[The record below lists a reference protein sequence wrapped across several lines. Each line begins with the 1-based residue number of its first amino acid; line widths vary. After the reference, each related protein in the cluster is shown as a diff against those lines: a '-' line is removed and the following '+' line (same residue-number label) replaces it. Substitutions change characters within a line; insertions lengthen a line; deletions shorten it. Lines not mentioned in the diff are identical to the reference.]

1 MTVSHRPSTA
11 RLPVPRGNGAPVDPS
26 REKPWDL
33 LLLCAAGLILV
44 AVARVHSFFPVLDT
58 IRPALLLTLL
68 GTCALVLRHR
78 GARSIKHLK
87 SPIGYLIAFI
97 FLWALL
103 GVPFAIYQG
112 NSARFLAN
120 SFLRTGVVVLLIAAS
135 VRNVPD
141 LMRLLKVYALGAV
154 AFSLLAQGTGGLRD
168 IGGGGYDPNDSAM
181 FIVSA
186 IPLVIYF
193 LFRAKS
199 IPGKLLFGF
208 GLLACGSAVVLTGS
222 RGGFLALIA
231 VLGFSL
237 FFFKGIAPIVRTV
250 AVAAVAVVVS
260 VSATGEF
267 WERMDTMFD
276 EDDYNRHSV
285 TGRQEIW
292 TRGMGYMVDN
302 PVLGVGINNFSVAEG
317 RHPEIAAMIQRGRGV
332 RYSAAHS
339 VWVQAGAELGLPGFI
354 AYLALLGLSIRFLW
368 RLERQARFRPRE
380 PSLEALSE
388 VGRPVIGVLV
398 GLAVAGTFL
407 SHAYSS
413 LFWVGFALV
422 LSVTK
427 LSTLAF
433 ARITSNSLPQR
444 TLPHAP
450 AARPVGSTFSVPAP
464 SRVQKGSVRLPR
476 RG

>member
-1 MTVSHRPSTA
+1 MSHRPSTA
-11 RLPVPRGNGAPVDPS
+11 RPPVPRTSGARVDPS
-26 REKPWDL
+26 REKSWDL

-58 IRPALLLTLL
+58 IRPALLLTLM
-68 GTCALVLRHR
+68 GACALVLRHR

-120 SFLRTGVVVLLIAAS
+120 NFLRVGVVVLLIAAS

-181 FIVSA
+181 FIVSG

-199 IPGKLLFGF
+199 IPGRLFFGF

-292 TRGMGYMVDN
+292 TRGMGYMVDS
-302 PVLGVGINNFSVAEG
+302 PVFGVGINNFSVAEG
-317 RHPEIAAMIQRGRGV
+317 QHPEIVAMIQRGRGV
-332 RYSAAHS
+332 RYSVAHS
-339 VWVQAGAELGLPGFI
+339 IWVQAGAELGLPGFI
-354 AYLALLGLSIRFLW
+354 AYLTLLGLSIRFLW
-368 RLERQARFRPRE
+368 RLERQSRFRSRE

-388 VGRPVIGVLV
+388 LGRPIIGILL

-407 SHAYSS
+407 SHAYTA
-413 LFWVGFALV
+413 LFWIGFALV
-422 LSVTK
+422 LASVK
-427 LSTLAF
+427 LLRLST
-433 ARITSNSLPQR
+433 RPQVCK
-444 TLPHAP
+444 P
-450 AARPVGSTFSVPAP
+450 VPARLAR
-464 SRVQKGSVRLPR
+464 SRRSVETAPR
-476 RG
+476 TISLVARKPGTPQ